1 MIPLARKFFQ
11 RSAADRRLLVR
22 AFGVHACVAVLLH
35 VAGFRRLS
43 RWLASGD
50 VDRAARPD
58 GIDDGDV
65 QRVVWAV
72 RQAVAVTPWGRTCL
86 TEALTAAVLL
96 RRAGCQTTLQYGVA
110 TGGGGGLDAH
120 AWLEHRG
127 AVILGHSARPYAALH
142 HAGWTA

>member
-1 MIPLARKFFQ
+1 MIPLARKFLR

-35 VAGFRRLS
+35 VAGLRRLS
-43 RWLASGD
+43 RWLASRD

-65 QRVVWAV
+65 RRVVWAV
-72 RQAVAVTPWGRTCL
+72 RQAAAVMPWGRTCL

-96 RRAGCQTTLQYGVA
+96 RRADCQTTLQYGVA
-110 TGGGGGLDAH
+110 TVGAGGLDAH
-120 AWLEHRG
+120 AWLEYRG
-127 AVILGHSARPYAALH
+127 AVILGRSARPYAALH